1 MYKHFRV
8 EVTQWVAHVII
19 NRPQKANALHQEAW
33 IELKAIFDNL
43 SSDGGVRVIVLS
55 GEGKLFCAGI
65 DLELLMSV
73 VEFEKIP
80 EPQRTRELYEMILH
94 LQACVT
100 AIEKCNVPVI
110 AAIHNG
116 CIGGGLDI
124 VAACDLRYCTADA
137 YFTIKE
143 IDMGM
148 VADLGTLQRLPKFVK
163 PAVVTEMAFTGR
175 HVGAAEAREI
185 GLVNDFLD
193 TKETMMAAV
202 QQIADTIASKSPI
215 SIRGTKT
222 ILQHTRDHG
231 VSEALEFMARW
242 NASKLLSPDLKAAFQ
257 AVQKKKT

>member
-43 SSDGGVRVIVLS
+43 DGDGSVRVIVLS

-100 AIEKCNVPVI
+100 AIEKCSVPVI

-124 VAACDLRYCTADA
+124 VAACDL
-137 YFTIKE
+137 
-143 IDMGM
+143 
-148 VADLGTLQRLPKFVK
+148 
-163 PAVVTEMAFTGR
+163 
-175 HVGAAEAREI
+175 
-185 GLVNDFLD
+185 
-193 TKETMMAAV
+193 
-202 QQIADTIASKSPI
+202 
-215 SIRGTKT
+215 
-222 ILQHTRDHG
+222 
-231 VSEALEFMARW
+231 
-242 NASKLLSPDLKAAFQ
+242 
-257 AVQKKKT
+257 